1 MQDWLSSNCPW
12 RPGAGGGAMNPAG
25 CDGPPDYR
33 AVGRH
38 GAFPE
43 TSHDQTERYNF
54 LAHLNRHL
62 AQELMPGV
70 AQAYQARVEPAFR
83 KAHGRPPEH
92 RREVRKALAADPMYQ
107 TWSALRRSA
116 MEMRQQAGLSVVLP
130 QLRQLIDK
138 TRSLVPEGRLRL
150 KPGMPIPD
158 YLTAVDHHC
167 MPGSYYAERT
177 ADDVSGA
184 ANYDSGM
191 FVTTGG
197 MLGRYTDGGGRG
209 MVEYLR
215 RRHPGWQPR
224 RILELGCG
232 LGHNLLPIAEAFP
245 EAEIVALDAAAPMLR
260 YGAARAASL
269 GIGNVRFVQGDA
281 AHLPQFEDGSFDW
294 IQSTMFLHETSLKA
308 LRRIMAECRR
318 LIAPGGLVI
327 HIEQPRYD
335 EGMPLFEQA
344 MRDWDAFNNNEPF
357 WTKLHEI
364 DLDQCMID
372 AGFKPEE
379 LLHGAVAA
387 PPDPALFA
395 EQAAAGGEAEDEA
408 EDYGRKAAWHI
419 TGARVAA

>member
-1 MQDWLSSNCPW
+1 MAASY
-12 RPGAGGGAMNPAG
+12 
-25 CDGPPDYR
+25 DGPPDYR
-33 AVGRH
+33 EVGRH
-38 GAFPE
+38 EVFPE

-62 AQELMPGV
+62 AQSLMPGV
-70 AQAYQARVEPAFR
+70 AEAYAARVAPAFR
-83 KAHGRPPEH
+83 QVHGRPPSH
-92 RREVRKALAADPMYQ
+92 RREVRKALAGDSLYQ
-107 TWSALRRSA
+107 TWSALRRNT

-130 QLRQLIDK
+130 QLRELISK
-138 TRSLVPEGRLRL
+138 TRRLIPQGRLRL
-150 KPGMPIPD
+150 RPELPAPE

-167 MPGSYYAERT
+167 MPGSYHSELV

-209 MVEYLR
+209 VVAYLQ
-215 RRHPGWQPR
+215 RRHPDWRPG
-224 RILELGCG
+224 RILDLGCG
-232 LGHNLLPIAEAFP
+232 LGHNVLPMAAAFP
-245 EAEIVALDAAAPMLR
+245 EAEVIAVDVGAPMLR

-269 GIGNVRFVQGDA
+269 GIDNLSFVQADA
-281 AHLPQFEDGSFDW
+281 TDLAEFADASFDW
-294 IQSTMFLHETSLKA
+294 IQSTMFLHETSCKA
-308 LRRIMAECRR
+308 LRLIMAECRR

-327 HIEQPRYD
+327 HIEQPRYEED
-335 EGMPLFEQA
+335 MPVFEQA

-357 WTKLHEI
+357 WTKLHEV

-379 LLHGAVAA
+379 LLHGGVMA
-387 PPDPALFA
+387 PPDGALFP
-395 EQAAAGGEAEDEA
+395 AAAAADDGA

-419 TGARVAA
+419 TGARLAA